1 MRPRQ
6 SGTAG
11 LYRSPVCHPGDGA
24 THGEHHPIQCLAG
37 VDDASLPC
45 GDLGVSIPLHRRYF
59 KCFKSFRIA
68 LVGKGA
74 VYVARSTA
82 RGAAVGVL
90 APIAAVG
97 AF

>member
-6 SGTAG
+6 SGPAG
-11 LYRSPVCHPGDGA
+11 LYRYPVCHPGDGA

-37 VDDASLPC
+37 VDDASLPR
-45 GDLGVSIPLHRRYF
+45 GNLGIAVPFHSRHF

-74 VYVARSTA
+74 VYVARSAA
-82 RGAAVGVL
+82 RGAASWVL
-90 APIAAVG
+90 APIAAVD